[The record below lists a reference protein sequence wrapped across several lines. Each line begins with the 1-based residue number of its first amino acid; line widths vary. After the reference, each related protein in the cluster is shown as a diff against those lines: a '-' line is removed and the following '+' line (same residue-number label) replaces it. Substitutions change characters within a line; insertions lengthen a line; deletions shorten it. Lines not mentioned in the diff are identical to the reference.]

1 LRTIPLSASVV
12 ADGFNPRDEFDK
24 AELERLTASVK
35 EDGLLQP
42 LLVAPPVDGEYR
54 LVDGERRYRACIEAA
69 LVEVPVLV
77 RATDEDTPGRDFALL
92 ANSLR
97 VDLNPVEE
105 AQAFKRL
112 IDYGGLTRRGVAE
125 KYKVTPKYVTERL
138 RILEVPAE
146 LHPAIVDG
154 SIPPSAVKAVGELA
168 KVHPALPAIA
178 AKRVADKPRHQWD
191 EPTTWADFGEDP
203 IGAVIGSYDDDA
215 EDLPAGVFD
224 CGTT

>member
-1 LRTIPLSASVV
+1 LSATVV

-35 EDGLLQP
+35 QDGLLQP
-42 LLVAPPVDGEYR
+42 LLLAPPVDGEYR

-69 LVEVPVLV
+69 LIEVPVLV
-77 RATDEDTPGRDFALL
+77 RATDEDTQGLDFALL

-112 IDYGGLTRRGVAE
+112 IDDGGLTRRGVAE
-125 KYKVTPKYVTERL
+125 KYMVTQKCVTERL

-146 LHPAIVDG
+146 LHPAIADG
-154 SIPPSAVKAVGELA
+154 SVACASAVGWLDSSLIIRGWSSTWRSSTVARSASRGS
-168 KVHPALPAIA
+168 PACSCTEPTSRASSTNCVRCSIA
-178 AKRVADKPRHQWD
+178 A
-191 EPTTWADFGEDP
+191 
-203 IGAVIGSYDDDA
+203 
-215 EDLPAGVFD
+215 
-224 CGTT
+224 C